1 MVGCRNKCQNEKRR
15 REQENIYMEEL
26 AELLSGNESEQ
37 LQTYSSVKP
46 DKCAILEET
55 LNHIKRIRTDGRW
68 RWGFCG

>member
-1 MVGCRNKCQNEKRR
+1 
-15 REQENIYMEEL
+15 MEEL